1 MAKKEKPAPVPDDLV
16 RTTAGS
22 YRSGDGRFE
31 VQRADQGW
39 FLVDSQQANEFGQH
53 LIHGPFA
60 TLDDVR
66 AAVPGSRD
74 IKPLLRSA
82 RRPSAAKSANAG
94 VAAHKPTPKKPAPP
108 PSWIDRL
115 PKKEAADVRSL
126 VRALEGEGVANAE
139 AVIKRDRDSSPIA
152 PAASALI
159 ETRLK
164 QLIADAPEGQ
174 RDAVRRAIKRAAEIL
189 TDEGAATARSL
200 PRWELVETPR
210 DPAQPPR
217 RIRLRP

>member
-1 MAKKEKPAPVPDDLV
+1 MAKKEKPPAGPDDLV
-16 RTTAGS
+16 RAAAGA
-22 YRSGDGRFE
+22 YRSTDGRFE
-31 VQRADQGW
+31 VQKADQGW
-39 FLVDSQQANEFGQH
+39 FIVDSEQANEFGQH

-66 AAVPGSRD
+66 AAIPGSRD

-82 RRPSAAKSANAG
+82 RRVPAAKATK
-94 VAAHKPTPKKPAPP
+94 AAATKPAPRKPVPP

-115 PKKEAADVRSL
+115 PQKEAADVRSL
-126 VRALEGEGVANAE
+126 IRALEGQGVANAE
-139 AVIKRDRDSSPIA
+139 AVIKRDHGSSPIA
-152 PAASALI
+152 AAASALI

-164 QLIADAPEGQ
+164 KLIDDAPEGQ
-174 RDAVRRAIKRAAEIL
+174 RDDVRRAIKRAAEIL
-189 TDEGAATARSL
+189 TDEGAATARPL

-210 DPAQPPR
+210 DSAQPPR